1 MDNVSRKWWCRLDH
15 FEVAAEFDFR
25 VDDDKKDIRAV
36 DWVTVLG
43 DMVEGWE
50 TRATRIG

>member
-1 MDNVSRKWWCRLDH
+1 LDH

-25 VDDDKKDIRAV
+25 VDDDKKDIEAV
-36 DWVTVLG
+36 NGVTVLR
-43 DMVEGWE
+43 DMVEGWQ